1 MAAELQVEKLKK
13 KFDELQALYGDK
25 NLDAIYGAG
34 EICNPK
40 ICLVFMN
47 PTGKN
52 VSADKDWKGLKAP
65 WLGTKNVWRFLS
77 RVGLFDKSLLFEIE
91 QKKPKEWDYD
101 FAERVYKEV
110 KRNSVYITNLCKAT
124 QKDAKPVSSKVF
136 KKYLDLFKEEM
147 LIVKPKIIIAFG
159 SQVASLLLNKNVSL
173 PRYREKYEEVK
184 INGEV
189 FKVFPVY
196 YPLGQGM
203 KNIKIAESDLKKI
216 LQKYV

>member
-34 EICNPK
+34 EIRNPK

-52 VSADKDWKGLKAP
+52 VSANKNWKGLKAP

-77 RVGLFDKSLLFEIE
+77 KIDLFDKALLLEIE

-101 FAERVYKEV
+101 FAEKVYKEI

-124 QKDAKPVSSKVF
+124 QKDAKPVSNKVF

-159 SQVASLLLNKNVSL
+159 NRVASLLLNKNVSL
-173 PRYREKYEEVK
+173 SRYRGKYEEVK
-184 INGEV
+184 INGEF